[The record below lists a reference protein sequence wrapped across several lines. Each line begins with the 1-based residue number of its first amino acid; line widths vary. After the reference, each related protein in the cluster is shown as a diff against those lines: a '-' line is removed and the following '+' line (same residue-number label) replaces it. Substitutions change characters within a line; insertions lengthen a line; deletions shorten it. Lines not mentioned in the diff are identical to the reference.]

1 MLIVTLSYN
10 TFEVIQLQREESAT
24 KSNVST
30 KAVFILLS
38 VEGIDT
44 QTLPLL
50 TGSLQSVFSIKCMW
64 LKFKLNWIL
73 PSRLAYVI

>member
-38 VEGIDT
+38 VEGTDT

-50 TGSLQSVFSIKCMW
+50 TGSLQSVFSIKCM
-64 LKFKLNWIL
+64 
-73 PSRLAYVI
+73 

>member
-50 TGSLQSVFSIKCMW
+50 TGSLQSVFSIKCM
-64 LKFKLNWIL
+64 
-73 PSRLAYVI
+73 